1 MTDISTLG
9 QALDQI
15 QRIKGMQSSLATL
28 QYQLAS
34 GKKTNLFKG
43 LGTDVI
49 FSERSRADFTRIDNY
64 INNIDIANRRMK
76 MMESALSEMQAQTR
90 NVVNALQVQTQQGE
104 IELES
109 IGGLASNVYDFL
121 VNLVNSQD
129 GERYLFGGAESL
141 SKPLTDTGTL
151 DTYLDTQ
158 VQDWLSTS
166 IGNQQ
171 LIDSFEQTSQLPDTL
186 VGYSAA
192 MASGNAKGVYVRT
205 DDQAE
210 LDYTVLANDDG
221 IRDILVAVSMVKKL
235 TQSVDEVTLDPQD
248 DPLTTMTAPGATTQE
263 QNDNFFTV
271 LNKATDMMVFAL
283 DRLDT
288 LRFDLSEKQAQIAQ
302 IQEDHKNDQATL
314 LETISNVEDAD
325 MNDVAVKLNALQV
338 QLEAS
343 FRVTASLQG
352 LSLVN
357 FL

>member
-1 MTDISTLG
+1 MTNISSLG

-49 FSERSRADFTRIDNY
+49 FSERSRADFTKVDNY
-64 INNIDIANRRMK
+64 INNINIADRRMK
-76 MMESALSEMQAQTR
+76 LMEKRLNEMKVQTR
-90 NVVNALQVQTQQGE
+90 NVVSALQVQTQQGE

-129 GERYLFGGAESL
+129 GDRYLFGGAETRTQ
-141 SKPLTDTGTL
+141 PLDDAGTL
-151 DTYLDTQ
+151 STHLNTNFSN
-158 VQDWLSTS
+158 WLATT
-166 IGNQQ
+166 IDNQQ
-171 LIDSFEQTSQLPDTL
+171 MIDSVIDTAQLPDTV
-186 VGYSAA
+186 VGYSAPL
-192 MASGNAKGVYVRT
+192 ASGNAKSVYVRT
-205 DDQAE
+205 DDMSE
-210 LDYTVLANDDG
+210 LDYTILANDPG
-221 IRDILVAVSMVKKL
+221 IRDILVAVSMVKTM
-235 TQSVDEVTLDPQD
+235 TQNIDEVTLDPQD
-248 DPLTTMTAPGATTQE
+248 DPLTTITAPGATMQE
-263 QNDNFFTV
+263 QNENYYTV
-271 LNKATDMMVFAL
+271 LNEVTDMMVRAL

-288 LRFDLSEKQAQIAQ
+288 LHFNLSQKQAQIAQ
-302 IQEDHKNDQATL
+302 VQESHQNGQAIL
-314 LETISNVEDAD
+314 LETIADVEDVD
-325 MNDVAVKLNALQV
+325 MNDVAVKLNTLQV

-357 FL
+357 FI

>member
-49 FSERSRADFTRIDNY
+49 FSERSRADFTKTDNY
-64 INNIDIANRRMK
+64 INNIDIASRRMK
-76 MMESALSEMQAQTR
+76 MMESALSEVQEQTR

-109 IGGLASNVYDFL
+109 IGDLAGNVYDFL

-141 SKPLTDTGTL
+141 TKPLTDTGTMA
-151 DTYLDTQ
+151 TFQVTQ
-158 VQDWLSTS
+158 VNAWLSTS
-166 IGNQQ
+166 IDNQQ
-171 LIDSFEQTSQLPDTL
+171 LIDSFQQKAQLPDTL
-186 VGYSAA
+186 VGYSPAL
-192 MASGNAKGVYVRT
+192 ASGNAKGVYVRT
-205 DDQAE
+205 DDKAE

-221 IRDILVAVSMVKKL
+221 IRDVLVAVSMVKTL
-235 TQSVDEVTLDPQD
+235 VQSVDEVTLDPQD
-248 DPLTTMTAPGATTQE
+248 DPLTTTTAPGATIQE
-263 QNDNFFTV
+263 QNENFYTV
-271 LNKATDMMVFAL
+271 LNQLTDMMVFAL
-283 DRLDT
+283 DRMDT
-288 LRFDLSEKQAQIAQ
+288 LRFNLSQKQAQVAQ
-302 IQEDHKNDQATL
+302 IQENHKNDQATL

-325 MNDVAVKLNALQV
+325 INEVAVKLNALQV

-352 LSLVN
+352 LTLVN